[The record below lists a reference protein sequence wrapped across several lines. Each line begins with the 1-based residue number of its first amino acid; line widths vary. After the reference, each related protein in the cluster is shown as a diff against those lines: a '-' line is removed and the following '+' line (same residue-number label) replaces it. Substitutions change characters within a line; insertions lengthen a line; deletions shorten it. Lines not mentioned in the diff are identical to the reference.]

1 MKKNWKH
8 LAAGGAAAAV
18 LTGILAVPTLAAT
31 GSQMARL
38 DYQNMKVELD
48 GQTLNLRDS
57 QGNAVEPF
65 TINGT
70 TYLPLAAI
78 GQALGL
84 NVAWDGAT
92 NTVILTS
99 GGTASSGTGTQ
110 GETTDIGVERAKS
123 IALNHAGLS
132 ASDVTFVRSVLEYDN
147 GRAEYEVEFW
157 KDNVEYDYE
166 IDASTGNIL
175 SADRDIEGY
184 TIPQQS
190 QSSNDIGVEQ
200 AKTIALNHAGVSAS
214 NASFVFAQL
223 DYENGRR
230 VYEVEFYSGSTE
242 YDYEID
248 AADGSVLSY
257 DYDAE
262 RYTSQQP
269 QTSND
274 IGVEQAKTIALNHAG
289 VAASDA
295 VFVHAKLDYDDGR
308 RVYEVEFY
316 SGSTEYDYEI
326 DAASGD
332 VLSYDY
338 DAERYT
344 LQQPQTGSLLSEAR
358 VKEIVEARAGT
369 TGTYREFKLERD
381 DGRTVYEGE
390 LRSGWTE
397 YEFTVDAYSG
407 DILEWSV
414 DR

>member
-1 MKKNWKH
+1 
-8 LAAGGAAAAV
+8 
-18 LTGILAVPTLAAT
+18 
-31 GSQMARL
+31 MARL

-248 AADGSVLSY
+248 AA
-257 DYDAE
+257 
-262 RYTSQQP
+262 
-269 QTSND
+269 
-274 IGVEQAKTIALNHAG
+274 
-289 VAASDA
+289 
-295 VFVHAKLDYDDGR
+295 
-308 RVYEVEFY
+308 
-316 SGSTEYDYEI
+316 
-326 DAASGD
+326 SGD